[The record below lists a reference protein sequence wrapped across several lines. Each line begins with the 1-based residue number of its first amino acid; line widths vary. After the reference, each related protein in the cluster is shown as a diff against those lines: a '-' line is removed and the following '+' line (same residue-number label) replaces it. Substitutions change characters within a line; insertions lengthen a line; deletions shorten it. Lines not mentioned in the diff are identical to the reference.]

1 MSEALLRPDM
11 REVIQHLASELPPA
25 QQRLDAAYLQAAAAF
40 APLLD
45 TARRAGFEGVARSL
59 APQRQLVGEYSAS
72 LQFHA
77 AQTSER
83 QHEIRVGIINLGH
96 ISRHAAA
103 QFATS
108 RLTVTVRQVPFDP
121 GTRVD
126 R

>member
-11 REVIQHLASELPPA
+11 REVIQHLASELPRA
-25 QQRLDAAYLQAAAAF
+25 QQRLDTAHLEAVEAF

-45 TARRAGFEGVARSL
+45 TARRAGFEGLARSL
-59 APQRQLVGEYSAS
+59 APQRQLAGEYSAS

-83 QHEIRVGIINLGH
+83 QHEIRVGIINLGYA
-96 ISRHAAA
+96 SRHAAA

-108 RLTVTVRQVPFDP
+108 RLTVTVRQVPFEP
-121 GTRVD
+121 GTRGD